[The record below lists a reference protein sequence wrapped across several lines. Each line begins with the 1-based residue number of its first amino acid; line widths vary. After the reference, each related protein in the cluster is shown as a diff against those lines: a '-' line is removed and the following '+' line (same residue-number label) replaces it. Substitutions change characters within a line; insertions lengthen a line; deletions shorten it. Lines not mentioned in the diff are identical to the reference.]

1 MQTFVAALLIISLAV
16 IAMSVGVILG
26 NKAIQGSCG
35 GGKIGE
41 EAASCDFC
49 ERKEECSR
57 A

>member
-1 MQTFVAALLIISLAV
+1 MQTFLAALVVISLAV

-49 ERKEECSR
+49 DRKEECSR
-57 A
+57 I